1 MLDLYAGTGS
11 IGIEALSRGA
21 AHVTFVET
29 DRQALRLVNSNLEQC
44 GLQQSAQVCA
54 CQVSQFFRRA
64 TQGSGPY
71 DIVFCDPPYQLTP
84 EVIAMAQ
91 KWDAGWLADD
101 AVLIL
106 EHGKNAEIP
115 QTLGPLSQVKRY
127 DYGDTALTRFHV
139 TPKASQS
146 Q

>member
-1 MLDLYAGTGS
+1 VLDLYAGTGS

-64 TQGSGPY
+64 TQCSGPY

>member
-64 TQGSGPY
+64 TQCSGPY